1 MATARLGA
9 TAARAHDKRSA
20 SSRQTRYG
28 IGQTALGVIV
38 SLNHSHAHGHA
49 HHHHHGGGD
58 AHGHRGA
65 AAGGGGFHWRVA
77 LAALCV
83 VIALAVASFIQVQA
97 GEATVVTR
105 FGEPVRVLLEPGLA
119 WRLPAPIE
127 AAVPVDL
134 RLHTTSSGL
143 QDVGT
148 RDGLRIIVQA
158 YVAWRVPAN
167 ANDVGRFVRAVRN
180 EPDEAAR
187 QIRSLLGSALQ
198 TTSADF
204 NLASL
209 VNTDANQ
216 VRIGAFE
223 DELRGQVDSQL
234 YAAYGV
240 HVVQVG
246 LERLTLPA
254 VTLSATVERMRAERE
269 TVAAQRT
276 ADGKRQAAQIR
287 SDADRDARI
296 TVADASVKAAQIEAQ
311 SRKDAAAIYGKS
323 YAGSP
328 HLYTMLRSLDT
339 LNTIVNSNTNLILR
353 TDAAPFNVLVQ
364 GPAGLGVIQSARG
377 GYQVNATTNASVN
390 APSNTPAKKGRDT
403 P

>member
-1 MATARLGA
+1 
-9 TAARAHDKRSA
+9 
-20 SSRQTRYG
+20 
-28 IGQTALGVIV
+28 
-38 SLNHSHAHGHA
+38 
-49 HHHHHGGGD
+49 
-58 AHGHRGA
+58 
-65 AAGGGGFHWRVA
+65 VA

-83 VIALAVASFIQVQA
+83 VIAFAVASFIQVQA
-97 GEATVVTR
+97 GQATVVTR
-105 FGEPVRVLLEPGLA
+105 FGEPVRVLLDPGLA

-204 NLASL
+204 DLASL
-209 VNTDANQ
+209 VNTNPSQ

-223 DELRGQVDSQL
+223 DELRREVDSQL
-234 YAAYGV
+234 YQAYGV

-246 LERLTLPA
+246 IEHLTLPA

-296 TVADASVKAAQIEAQ
+296 AVADANVKAAQIEAQ
-311 SRKDAAAIYGKS
+311 SRQDAAAIYGKS
-323 YAGSP
+323 YAGNP

-339 LNTIVNSNTNLILR
+339 LNTVVNNNTNLILR

-364 GPAGLGVIQSARG
+364 GPAGLGVTQ
-377 GYQVNATTNASVN
+377 
-390 APSNTPAKKGRDT
+390 APAQAPTPGAAQPAAAKKGKHT

>member
-1 MATARLGA
+1 M
-9 TAARAHDKRSA
+9 
-20 SSRQTRYG
+20 
-28 IGQTALGVIV
+28 
-38 SLNHSHAHGHA
+38 SLHHSHAHGH
-49 HHHHHGGGD
+49 HHHHGAD
-58 AHGHRGA
+58 DDHDHGSA
-65 AAGGGGFHWRVA
+65 SAGGGGYYWRI
-77 LAALCV
+77 ALCV
-83 VIALAVASFIQVQA
+83 LCVAAAFAVASFIQVQA

-105 FGEPVRVLLEPGLA
+105 FGEPVRVLLQPGLA

-127 AAVPVDL
+127 AAEAVDL
-134 RLHTTSSGL
+134 RLHTTSSGM

-204 NLASL
+204 DLASL
-209 VNTDANQ
+209 VNTDPGQ
-216 VRIGAFE
+216 VRIAAFE
-223 DELRGQVDSQL
+223 EELRRQVDAQV

-240 HVVQVG
+240 HVEQVG

-276 ADGKRQAAQIR
+276 ADGRREAAQIR

-296 TVADASVKAAQIEAQ
+296 AIADANVKAAEIEAS

-323 YAGSP
+323 YAGDP

-339 LNTIVNSNTNLILR
+339 LNSVIGANTNLILR

-364 GPAGLGVIQSARG
+364 GPGGLGVG
-377 GYQVNATTNASVN
+377 VG
-390 APSNTPAKKGRDT
+390 APPPAKNGKRT

>member
-1 MATARLGA
+1 MMG
-9 TAARAHDKRSA
+9 
-20 SSRQTRYG
+20 
-28 IGQTALGVIV
+28 
-38 SLNHSHAHGHA
+38 LNHSHADSHA
-49 HHHHHGGGD
+49 NHHHHGGGT
-58 AHGHRGA
+58 AHGYGGVCP
-65 AAGGGGFHWRVA
+65 GGGWFYWRVM
-77 LAALCV
+77 LAAICV
-83 VIALAVASFIQVQA
+83 VVAIAVASFIQVQA

-105 FGEPVRVLLEPGLA
+105 FGQPVRVLVEPGLA

-127 AAVPVDL
+127 AAMPVDL
-134 RLHTTSSGL
+134 RLHTTSSAL

-148 RDGLRIIVQA
+148 RDGSRIIVQA
-158 YVAWRVPAN
+158 YVAWRVSDN
-167 ANDVGRFVRAVRN
+167 ASDVGRFVRAVRN

-204 NLASL
+204 DLAML
-209 VNTDANQ
+209 VNTHPNQ
-216 VRIGAFE
+216 VRIDAFE
-223 DELRGQVDSQL
+223 NELQHQVDSQL
-234 YAAYGV
+234 YATYGV

-276 ADGKRQAAQIR
+276 AEGNRQAAQIR

-296 TVADASVKAAQIEAQ
+296 VVADADVRAAQIEAQ
-311 SRKDAAAIYGKS
+311 SRQDAAAIYGKS
-323 YAGSP
+323 YAGNP
-328 HLYTMLRSLDT
+328 RLYTMLRSLDT
-339 LNTIVNSNTNLILR
+339 LSTVINANTNLILR

-364 GPAGLGVIQSARG
+364 GPAGLDMLQTQTQAQSGR
-377 GYQVNATTNASVN
+377 
-390 APSNTPAKKGRDT
+390 PADHGKHS

>member
-1 MATARLGA
+1 MWPAHGGFIDDGA
-9 TAARAHDKRSA
+9 WHMPH
-20 SSRQTRYG
+20 G
-28 IGQTALGVIV
+28 IGQTASGDIV
-38 SLNHSHAHGHA
+38 SFNHSHAHGHA
-49 HHHHHGGGD
+49 HAHRHHHGGGG
-58 AHGHRGA
+58 AHGDGGA
-65 AAGGGGFHWRVA
+65 ATGGPGFYWRVA

-83 VIALAVASFIQVQA
+83 VIAFAVASFIQVRA
-97 GEATVVTR
+97 GQATVVTR
-105 FGEPVRVLLEPGLA
+105 FGEPVRVLLQPGLA

-204 NLASL
+204 DLASL
-209 VNTDANQ
+209 VNTNPSQ

-223 DELRGQVDSQL
+223 DELRRQVDAQL
-234 YAAYGV
+234 YQAYGV
-240 HVVQVG
+240 HVEQVG
-246 LERLTLPA
+246 LEQLTLPA
-254 VTLSATVERMRAERE
+254 VTLAATVERMRAERE

-276 ADGKRQAAQIR
+276 ADGKREAAQIR

-296 TVADASVKAAQIEAQ
+296 TVADANVKAAQIEAQ
-311 SRKDAAAIYGKS
+311 SRQDAAAIYGKS
-323 YAGSP
+323 YAGNP

-339 LNTIVNSNTNLILR
+339 LNTVVNSNTNLILR

-364 GPAGLGVIQSARG
+364 GPAGLGLTQAQTSGAG
-377 GYQVNATTNASVN
+377 EPAAT
-390 APSNTPAKKGRDT
+390 KKGKHT

>member
-1 MATARLGA
+1 M
-9 TAARAHDKRSA
+9 
-20 SSRQTRYG
+20 
-28 IGQTALGVIV
+28 V
-38 SLNHSHAHGHA
+38 SLHHSHAHGH
-49 HHHHHGGGD
+49 HHHHGAD
-58 AHGHRGA
+58 DDHDHGSA
-65 AAGGGGFHWRVA
+65 SAGGGGFYWRVA
-77 LAALCV
+77 LCVLCV
-83 VIALAVASFIQVQA
+83 AAAFAVASFIQVQA

-127 AAVPVDL
+127 AAESVDL
-134 RLHTTSSGL
+134 RLHTTSSGM

-158 YVAWRVPAN
+158 YVAWRVPAS

-204 NLASL
+204 DLASL
-209 VNTDANQ
+209 VNTDPGQ
-216 VRIGAFE
+216 VRIAAFE
-223 DELRGQVDSQL
+223 DELRRQVDAQV

-240 HVVQVG
+240 HVEQVG

-276 ADGKRQAAQIR
+276 ADGRREAAQIR
-287 SDADRDARI
+287 SDAERDARI
-296 TVADASVKAAQIEAQ
+296 AIADANVKAAEIEAS

-323 YAGSP
+323 YAGDP

-339 LNTIVNSNTNLILR
+339 LNSVIGANTNLILR

-364 GPAGLGVIQSARG
+364 GPGGLGIGVG
-377 GYQVNATTNASVN
+377 
-390 APSNTPAKKGRDT
+390 APPSTKSGKRTP
-403 P
+403 

>member
-1 MATARLGA
+1 M
-9 TAARAHDKRSA
+9 SF
-20 SSRQTRYG
+20 
-28 IGQTALGVIV
+28 
-38 SLNHSHAHGHA
+38 NHSHAHGHG
-49 HHHHHGGGD
+49 HHHHDHGD
-58 AHGHRGA
+58 AD
-65 AAGGGGFHWRVA
+65 AAGGPGGSGLYWRF
-77 LAALCV
+77 ALCV
-83 VIALAVASFIQVQA
+83 LCIAAAFAVASFIQVRA

-127 AAVPVDL
+127 AATPVDL
-134 RLHTTSSGL
+134 RLHTTSSGM

-204 NLASL
+204 DLTSL
-209 VNTDANQ
+209 VNTDASQ
-216 VRIGAFE
+216 VRIAAFE
-223 DELRGQVDSQL
+223 DELRRQVDAQV

-240 HVVQVG
+240 HVEQVG

-276 ADGKRQAAQIR
+276 AEGRREAAQIR

-296 TVADASVKAAQIEAQ
+296 AFADANVKAAEIEAS

-323 YAGSP
+323 YAGDP

-339 LNTIVNSNTNLILR
+339 LNSVVNVNTNLILR

-364 GPAGLGVIQSARG
+364 GPGALDTSTASAPKNVRR
-377 GYQVNATTNASVN
+377 T
-390 APSNTPAKKGRDT
+390 R
-403 P
+403 

>member
-1 MATARLGA
+1 
-9 TAARAHDKRSA
+9 
-20 SSRQTRYG
+20 
-28 IGQTALGVIV
+28 VN
-38 SLNHSHAHGHA
+38 LNQSHAHAHGHGHA
-49 HHHHHGGGD
+49 HHHHGGGD
-58 AHGHRGA
+58 ARGHGGA
-65 AAGGGGFHWRVA
+65 AAGGGPGFYWRVA

-83 VIALAVASFIQVQA
+83 VIAFAVASFIQVQA
-97 GEATVVTR
+97 GQATVVTR
-105 FGEPVRVLLEPGLA
+105 FGEPVRVLLDPGLA

-204 NLASL
+204 DLASL
-209 VNTDANQ
+209 VNTNPRQ

-223 DELRGQVDSQL
+223 DELRRQVDSQL
-234 YAAYGV
+234 YQAYGV

-246 LERLTLPA
+246 IEHLTLPA

-269 TVAAQRT
+269 TVAALRT

-296 TVADASVKAAQIEAQ
+296 AVADANVKAAQIEAQ
-311 SRKDAAAIYGKS
+311 SRQDAAAIYGKS
-323 YAGSP
+323 YAGNP

-339 LNTIVNSNTNLILR
+339 LSTVVNTNTNLILR

-364 GPAGLGVIQSARG
+364 GPAGLGVTQTQA
-377 GYQVNATTNASVN
+377 Q
-390 APSNTPAKKGRDT
+390 APAPGAAQPAAGKKGKHT